1 MYLKAHRKVMTE
13 LRWPGVER
21 AAHVDQF
28 DSARRQGA
36 TLRQVDAADLLSK
49 AGTGVD
55 TAAGEGERTLAE
67 DDLGALFG
75 LDNATARAARRNG
88 LSTRAGQC
96 RSAAPGCEGSMSPT
110 LRSSQ
115 CSHEATG

>member
-1 MYLKAHRKVMTE
+1 MYLKAHRKVMTV

-21 AAHVDQF
+21 AAHVDQS

-55 TAAGEGERTLAE
+55 TAAG
-67 DDLGALFG
+67 
-75 LDNATARAARRNG
+75 
-88 LSTRAGQC
+88 
-96 RSAAPGCEGSMSPT
+96 
-110 LRSSQ
+110 
-115 CSHEATG
+115 